1 MIIGVAQTMVAFGRF
16 CKRFC
21 GRYPKDL
28 WRMSVL
34 VATAAPGIAT
44 KYAVTLRALY
54 GDVDVVE
61 MYGAT
66 EGIFAQQLDEKPY
79 VVPNFDGCFLEV
91 ETRRGMK
98 MLHEMKRGERG
109 SLIISTPLLPRYR
122 IGDVILCY
130 GQPYFRCP
138 GRERDFTPLRFAAES
153 FINGDWQSLGV
164 LFSS

>member
-1 MIIGVAQTMVAFGRF
+1 
-16 CKRFC
+16 
-21 GRYPKDL
+21 
-28 WRMSVL
+28 MSVL
-34 VATAAPGIAT
+34 VATAIPGIQT
-44 KYAVTLRALY
+44 KFKGALRVLY
-54 GDVDVVE
+54 GDVTIVE

-91 ETRRGMK
+91 ETSRGTQ
-98 MLHEMKRGERG
+98 MLYEMERGQRG

-138 GRERDFTPLRFAAES
+138 GRERDFHPLRFWTES
-153 FINGDWQSLGV
+153 FFNGDWDSMRL
-164 LFSS
+164 LIHA